1 MGVGN
6 PRQVGGVCFCE
17 ALASSPSGSQWSFA
31 NVRKEIEI
39 PFVWL
44 TTKKNFEQLNQDHIG
59 GSTRPNNVFPYFAN
73 STETWSCL
81 NPSRFRPA
89 KAWWASFPWT
99 TRVSVMFPSRKRT
112 IMFPPHFCYHISVR
126 FFVGSVTFPATFFKT
141 HVQDRVINVS
151 EILPLR
157 TIKGKS
163 ALEIGPLNGS
173 HALNTRARCIDAAT
187 VKCARLPLFSI
198 LSDYCAFHKHAN
210 S

>member
-6 PRQVGGVCFCE
+6 PRHVGGVCLCE

-112 IMFPPHFCYHISVR
+112 IMFPPHFCYHISVLSCFR
-126 FFVGSVTFPATFFKT
+126 YVSGFLT
-141 HVQDRVINVS
+141 HVQNRRINVS
-151 EILPLR
+151 ETFPLR
-157 TIKGKS
+157 TIKVNKGKFT
-163 ALEIGPLNGS
+163 LEIGPLNGS